1 MFLLVNTLG
10 RTSVVLNINC
20 QILGFILRGSLTPSN
35 SKIKTLLLFIACGTF
50 SFTSYCKNFLC
61 NQTWHLQLVY
71 FFSLFSSPYCF
82 KIYWYQKAKF
92 LLIML
97 ENERD
102 NCIKN
107 FKNLC
112 QLPSSNSWISFMSD
126 ASAAILSSCK
136 KSKETVVSCY

>member
-10 RTSVVLNINC
+10 RTSVVLNINR
-20 QILGFILRGSLTPSN
+20 QILVFILRGSLTLSILRSRHHFSLLPVVHFLSLLTLRTFYV
-35 SKIKTLLLFIACGTF
+35 IKHDTCNWCIF
-50 SFTSYCKNFLC
+50 SFFL
-61 NQTWHLQLVY
+61 
-71 FFSLFSSPYCF
+71 SPYCF

-107 FKNLC
+107 CKNLC
-112 QLPSSNSWISFMSD
+112 QLLSSNSWISFMSD

-136 KSKETVVSCY
+136 KSKETAVSCY